1 MWKIYTMPYR
11 IDAINNNCYYH
22 VFNRGVN
29 KLATFIDDRDCNQA
43 LLSMNYYRFKKT
55 PMKLSRYKSLSLTE
69 QTRLQTILLNT
80 NQTLV
85 EICCFVLMPNH
96 FHFILRQNLD
106 NGVST
111 FIRRFTNSYAR
122 YFNTSHKWVG
132 HLFQGQFKA
141 IEITSEEQL
150 LHVSRY
156 IHLNPLA
163 SGIVNKNTLKNY
175 RWSSYSDYLRRNSNW
190 IQIIDVPKNY
200 EEFVLSHA
208 DYARKLEYVKH
219 FTLDTE

>member
-1 MWKIYTMPYR
+1 M
-11 IDAINNNCYYH
+11 
-22 VFNRGVN
+22 
-29 KLATFIDDRDCNQA
+29 ATFIDDRDCNQA
-43 LLSMNYYRFKKT
+43 LLSMNYYRFKKP

-85 EICCFVLMPNH
+85 DICCFVLMPNH

-111 FIRRFTNSYAR
+111 FIRKFTNSYAR

-141 IEITSEEQL
+141 IEISSEEYSKRNRVEFERDLENRTRSVQRIKDERL
-150 LHVSRY
+150 D
-156 IHLNPLA
+156 I
-163 SGIVNKNTLKNY
+163 LK
-175 RWSSYSDYLRRNSNW
+175 DYLSEMFFTDSFIFSAGTRGLEANLNLSN
-190 IQIIDVPKNY
+190 
-200 EEFVLSHA
+200 VLFHISKDSKIVGLRHKFA
-208 DYARKLEYVKH
+208 IATYDLKHKEARLGV
-219 FTLDTE
+219 FLD